1 MFDNTQPKSESINN
15 SVNGQSKSLE
25 EQLAEAK
32 REIDDL
38 KSQIMWMN
46 RSYE

>member
-1 MFDNTQPKSESINN
+1 MFNNSQTKSESINN
-15 SVNGQSKSLE
+15 TADEQSKSLE

-46 RSYE
+46 RSYD